1 MKKHT
6 IQDGT
11 IPLSGLSPLV
21 VCRQWG
27 FFNIITTSDV
37 YKVFYPLAFSNRA
50 TPVAIKEDLKEE
62 SYRDFIIV
70 DFNTQ
75 YFTFA
80 TKDPEGIACTWIA
93 IGF

>member
-1 MKKHT
+1 MP
-6 IQDGT
+6 DGT
-11 IPLSGLSPLV
+11 IPLYGLSPSAV
-21 VCRQWG
+21 SKQWG
-27 FFNIITTSDV
+27 FFNVIAASDL
-37 YKVFYPLAFSNRA
+37 YKVSYPLAFSNHA

-70 DFNTQ
+70 DFNTE

-80 TKDPEGIACTWIA
+80 AKDPDGIACTWIA

>member
-1 MKKHT
+1 MT
-6 IQDGT
+6 
-11 IPLSGLSPLV
+11 
-21 VCRQWG
+21 R
-27 FFNIITTSDV
+27 SDM
-37 YKVFYPLAFSNRA
+37 YKVIYPVAFSNHA

-62 SYRDFIIV
+62 SYRDLIIV
-70 DFNTQ
+70 DLNTE

>member
-1 MKKHT
+1 M
-6 IQDGT
+6 I
-11 IPLSGLSPLV
+11 
-21 VCRQWG
+21 QWG

-37 YKVFYPLAFSNRA
+37 YKVSYPLAFSNHA